1 MRMATQPPPSSPSV
15 KERKVSQSASCKIDC
30 IIKQLFLPMLGMPTP
45 DHTSF
50 QPDNDTLVIRQVAEE
65 CPAALQ
71 SEVEFVQYMVVLY
84 RRFQAQN
91 GETEENDCM
100 ANHHNNNHSDAKNTA
115 SITTTSITTSITT
128 PPSKTANKKKAGR
141 SKKVL
146 NALLPLAGKAVPA
159 LQLPVQVVQDECDLP
174 KALAHA
180 VDASTFVG
188 EL

>member
-1 MRMATQPPPSSPSV
+1 MATQPPPSSPSV

-30 IIKQLFLPMLGMPTP
+30 IINQLFLPMLGMSTP

-50 QPDNDTLVIRQVAEE
+50 QPEDDTVIIRQVAEE

-91 GETEENDCM
+91 GDDCM
-100 ANHHNNNHSDAKNTA
+100 VKNHHNNNHGDAKN
-115 SITTTSITTSITT
+115 TTSITTSITT
-128 PPSKTANKKKAGR
+128 IITPSANNKKKAGR
-141 SKKVL
+141 SK
-146 NALLPLAGKAVPA
+146 AGK
-159 LQLPVQVVQDECDLP
+159 LPVQVVQDESDLP

-180 VDASTFVG
+180 VDAAAFVG